1 MSLFLI
7 IPNWNYYV
15 NCDYFSGYIN
25 AMLWTYSRECIR
37 KASIHY
43 QTKISSSSTH
53 FSNTQISDIG
63 VFWKGFTAM
72 TDMVLCPF
80 LSTWV
85 FLPFKILLLWST
97 SSVIF
102 EDLYFTVLSTN
113 SLYLSL
119 RFCTCWQNQWIA
131 VLCGAFLHVDPLI
144 SFTLQ
149 TARWKVT
156 SKEALQRISEYSE
169 AAITIRGTYFP
180 PGKEPKEGERKI
192 YLAIES
198 MYSFYKCFC

>member
-1 MSLFLI
+1 MC
-7 IPNWNYYV
+7 Y
-15 NCDYFSGYIN
+15 
-25 AMLWTYSRECIR
+25 
-37 KASIHY
+37 
-43 QTKISSSSTH
+43 
-53 FSNTQISDIG
+53 
-63 VFWKGFTAM
+63 
-72 TDMVLCPF
+72 
-80 LSTWV
+80 
-85 FLPFKILLLWST
+85 
-97 SSVIF
+97 F
-102 EDLYFTVLSTN
+102 EDLYFTLSSTN

-119 RFCTCWQNQWIA
+119 RFCAHWQNQWI
-131 VLCGAFLHVDPLI
+131 VILCGAFHLVDPLT

-198 MYSFYKCFC
+198 MYSSFINV